1 MKQQLKNKLLKGY
14 TIKIYNNI
22 YKNNEYLNNEYLKI
36 NFNSVIFKDSTE
48 EIYNIKGEPEKIL
61 YNIIEN
67 TFFNINHFK
76 MVFYRDYKVKKII
89 RIIYNSNI

>member
-14 TIKIYNNI
+14 TIKFYNNI
-22 YKNNEYLNNEYLKI
+22 YQDGKYLKNEYLKI
-36 NFNSVIFKDSTE
+36 NFNSVIFKDANG
-48 EIYNIKGEPEKIL
+48 EIYNIKGKPEKIL

-76 MVFYRDYKVKKII
+76 MVFYRDYKIKKVI

>member
-14 TIKIYNNI
+14 TIKFYNNI
-22 YKNNEYLNNEYLKI
+22 YQDGKYLKNEYLKI
-36 NFNSVIFKDSTE
+36 NFNSVIFKDVNGK
-48 EIYNIKGEPEKIL
+48 IYKIQGEPEKIL

-76 MVFYRDYKVKKII
+76 MVFYRDYKIKKVI